1 MIIDGYVRVSQ
12 VTGRQGQSFISPA
25 LQREQI
31 VNWAKLK
38 GAVVAT
44 VFEELDESGARS
56 DRPMLMEALARVEEG
71 LTDGIV
77 VAKLDR
83 FGRTLLASLAAIE
96 RIRAAGGT
104 FVAVQDGLDVTTD
117 TGKLV
122 LRIMLSMAEWELDRI
137 RAQWNAARQRADA
150 RGVHMGAYPP
160 TGYIRDSDRLLHPD
174 PVSGPVITELFARR
188 AQGAT
193 MRELGLFLSEQK
205 VRTRLDNPNWISTAL
220 HSLITNRVNL
230 GELRHGSIVNS
241 ESHEPL
247 TDPVTWQAAQN
258 PRVIARRAIR
268 RSPTV
273 LGGLLRCASCR
284 MAMHSR
290 TVTTR
295 SGLHKRFYHCVGRS
309 SAGNCQSRAFI
320 SGAMAEPY
328 VDATFFALA
337 ARDRPSDQQNA
348 RMRCLLDAHKRAE
361 RELTEYRDGP
371 GVLESLGEESF
382 SEGLAKRREREKL
395 AMLAISAERAKLSTR
410 NMPTARELEDRW
422 PALNVEQRRA
432 AMSELIDCVF
442 VFPREPNQE
451 RMLFVCARGDAPL
464 DLPHRGRRSPGLL
477 SFQPGRTPRAEP
489 TADEARWTDAQINA
503 GLEEFLGGWAESRWP
518 ADEDFIFAGRGPLLR
533 QINRTGGP
541 VRWTIGTSWSHLR
554 RADWTEERIR
564 DALRVILAGRIQWPT
579 LPEFRA
585 LGFIG
590 LYTALARRGRREWAA
605 EYGLE
610 YRDTGGAAKRWTEE
624 RIGETLAELCACRDT
639 YPSQSEFAG
648 ARLAGLY
655 VAIASRHGGHDKW
668 AAKVGL
674 PRPSTQR
681 RTGTPITKWDDELI
695 ESQLRELIGRS
706 ASPHYPPEREFYDA
720 GLSTLCAAIR
730 RRGGHDHWARRLA
743 LSRPTARNKRGNG
756 TSARLA
762 NRSKSLE
769 GHADNV
775 QSTRQAVEG
784 EGTELVGR
792 GAQN

>member
-1 MIIDGYVRVSQ
+1 MIVDGYVRVSQ
-12 VTGRQGQSFISPA
+12 VKGRQGESFISPA

-31 VNWAKLK
+31 VEWAKLK

-44 VFEELDESGARS
+44 VFEELDESGTRP

-83 FGRTLLASLAAIE
+83 FGRSLLGSLAAIE

-137 RAQWNAARQRADA
+137 RAQWNAARERAVA

-220 HSLITNRVNL
+220 HSLITNRVYL
-230 GELRHGSIVNS
+230 GELRHGSMINS

-258 PRVIARRAIR
+258 PRVMARRAIP

-273 LGGLLRCASCR
+273 LGGLLRCAGCR

-295 SGLHKRFYHCVGRS
+295 SGLRKRFYLCVGMS
-309 SAGNCQSRAFI
+309 SAGTCQSRAFI
-320 SGAMAEPY
+320 SGAVAEPY

-337 ARDRPSDQQNA
+337 ARDRPSEEQGA
-348 RMRCLLDAHKRAE
+348 RMRRLLNAHKRAE

-371 GVLESLGEESF
+371 GVLASLGEESF

-395 AMLAISAERAKLSTR
+395 AMLAISAERAKLATR
-410 NMPTARELEDRW
+410 NMPSARELEARW
-422 PALNVEQRRA
+422 PALNAEQRRA
-432 AMSELIDCVF
+432 AMGELIDCVF
-442 VFPREPNQE
+442 VFRREPNQE
-451 RMLFVCARGDAPL
+451 RVLFVCARGDAPL

-489 TADEARWTDAQINA
+489 TADEVRWTDAQIEA
-503 GLEEFLGGWAESRWP
+503 GLDEFLAGWTHSRWP

-533 QINRTGGP
+533 QINHTGGP
-541 VRWTIGTSWSHLR
+541 VRWTSGTSWSHLR
-554 RADWTEERIR
+554 RADWTEDRIR
-564 DALRVILAGRIQWPT
+564 DALRVILAGRTQWPT

-590 LYTALARRGRREWAA
+590 LYTALARRGRRAWAA

-610 YRDTGGAAKRWTEE
+610 YRNTGGAAKRWTEE
-624 RIGETLAELCACRDT
+624 RITETLARLCQGRDF
-639 YPSQSEFAG
+639 YPSQSEFADAG
-648 ARLAGLY
+648 LAGLY
-655 VAIASRHGGHDKW
+655 VAIGKQRGGHHRW
-668 AAKVGL
+668 AAKFDL
-674 PRPSTQR
+674 PRRAQIR
-681 RTGTPITKWDDELI
+681 RKGGALVKWDEALI
-695 ESQLRELIGRS
+695 ESQLRELIGRL
-706 ASPHYPPEREFYDA
+706 PTRHYPSEREFHEA
-720 GLSTLCAAIR
+720 GLSALWSAVR
-730 RRGGHDHWARRLA
+730 RHGGHARWATKLG
-743 LSRPTARNKRGNG
+743 LPRPSARTQRYEGTPAPSTRG
-756 TSARLA
+756 TSPTSSLRLPRTA
-762 NRSKSLE
+762 
-769 GHADNV
+769 
-775 QSTRQAVEG
+775 AVD
-784 EGTELVGR
+784 
-792 GAQN
+792 